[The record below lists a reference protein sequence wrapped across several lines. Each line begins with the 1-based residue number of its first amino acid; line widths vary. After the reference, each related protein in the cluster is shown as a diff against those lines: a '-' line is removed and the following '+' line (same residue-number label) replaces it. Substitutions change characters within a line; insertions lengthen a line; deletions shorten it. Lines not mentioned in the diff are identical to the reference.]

1 MCNFIGIE
9 YLVALALIINNK
21 EEISLAELNEYGVK
35 ITKVIKDRKI
45 NAVFLFSSKY
55 AIEMVR
61 NYSDCFEWKEEES
74 VLRRKKNV
82 SNDDLIS
89 KFLDYLSTDVLLAA
103 QATKGA
109 NAA

>member
-35 ITKVIKDRKI
+35 ITKVIKDRNI
-45 NAVFLFSSKY
+45 NAIFLFSNKY
-55 AIEMVR
+55 AIDMVR
-61 NYSDCFEWKEEES
+61 NYSDCFEWKDEETI
-74 VLRRKKNV
+74 LRRKV
-82 SNDDLIS
+82 SNDVLIS

-103 QATKGA
+103 QETRNT

>member
-35 ITKVIKDRKI
+35 ITKIIKDRKI

-55 AIEMVR
+55 AIDMVR

-74 VLRRKKNV
+74 VLRRIV
-82 SNDDLIS
+82 SNDVLIS

-103 QATKGA
+103 QATKDSH
-109 NAA
+109 AA

>member
-55 AIEMVR
+55 AIDMVR
-61 NYSDCFEWKEEES
+61 NYADCFAWNDEKNT
-74 VLRRKKNV
+74 LRRKV
-82 SNDDLIS
+82 SSDVLIS

-103 QATKGA
+103 QETKDTD
-109 NAA
+109 AA

>member
-21 EEISLAELNEYGVK
+21 DQISLTELNEYGVK
-35 ITKVIKDRKI
+35 ITKVIKDKHI

-55 AIEMVR
+55 AIDMVR
-61 NYSDCFEWKEEES
+61 NYSDCFEWNEDET
-74 VLRRKKNV
+74 VLRRVGDN
-82 SNDDLIS
+82 NDKLIS

-103 QATKGA
+103 QETRNA
-109 NAA
+109 NVG

>member
-21 EEISLAELNEYGVK
+21 EEISLAELNEYGMK
-35 ITKVIKDRKI
+35 ITKIIKDRKI

-55 AIEMVR
+55 AIDMVR

-74 VLRRKKNV
+74 VLRRIV
-82 SNDDLIS
+82 SNDVLIS

-103 QATKGA
+103 QETRNT

>member
-1 MCNFIGIE
+1 M
-9 YLVALALIINNK
+9 
-21 EEISLAELNEYGVK
+21 K
-35 ITKVIKDRKI
+35 ITKIIKDRKI

-55 AIEMVR
+55 AIDMVR

-74 VLRRKKNV
+74 VLRRIV
-82 SNDDLIS
+82 SNDVLIS

-103 QATKGA
+103 QETRDT

>member
-35 ITKVIKDRKI
+35 ITKVIKDHKI

-55 AIEMVR
+55 ALDMVR
-61 NYSDCFEWKEEES
+61 NYNDCFEWKDEET
-74 VLRRKKNV
+74 VLRRKV
-82 SNDDLIS
+82 DNDTLIS

-103 QATKGA
+103 QETRNA
-109 NAA
+109 NAG

>member
-45 NAVFLFSSKY
+45 NAVFLFSNKY
-55 AIEMVR
+55 AIDMVR
-61 NYSDCFEWKEEES
+61 NYEDCFEWKDEENT
-74 VLRRKKNV
+74 LRRKV
-82 SNDDLIS
+82 SPDVLIS

-103 QATKGA
+103 QATKDSH
-109 NAA
+109 AA

>member
-35 ITKVIKDRKI
+35 ITKIIKDRKI

-55 AIEMVR
+55 AIDMVR

-74 VLRRKKNV
+74 VLRRIV
-82 SNDDLIS
+82 SNDVLIS

-103 QATKGA
+103 QETRDT